1 MRLSENPRSMC
12 CARAGEEEVL
22 LRGDTCFQKV
32 RNLIESDLFG
42 YIITSLVMVNAVII
56 GVETDFAARNGGA
69 GKLPYSHAI
78 GQIFCYIFTCE
89 VLVRVAVAGCGDFFL
104 GTEWRWNIFDFL
116 VVSLQWVEQ
125 AGGWKRSS
133 PS

>member
-1 MRLSENPRSMC
+1 MQ
-12 CARAGEEEVL
+12 VL

-78 GQIFCYIFTCE
+78 GQIFCPPPEETK
-89 VLVRVAVAGCGDFFL
+89 
-104 GTEWRWNIFDFL
+104 
-116 VVSLQWVEQ
+116 
-125 AGGWKRSS
+125 GGGGMWSS
-133 PS
+133 QQKGFKD